1 MREKVQSLGE
11 EEGLL
16 LLLWGQCTSGYLSF
30 ALFTESIP
38 NSLPETQLWYVD
50 DYVRVRPSTDDYN

>member
-1 MREKVQSLGE
+1 MGE
-11 EEGLL
+11 AESFL

-50 DYVRVRPSTDDYN
+50 DYMRVHPSTDDNN

>member
-1 MREKVQSLGE
+1 MGE
-11 EEGLL
+11 AECLL

-38 NSLPETQLWYVD
+38 NNLRETQLWYVD
-50 DYVRVRPSTDDYN
+50 DYVRVRPSTDDDS

>member
-1 MREKVQSLGE
+1 MGE
-11 EEGLL
+11 AESLL

-38 NSLPETQLWYVD
+38 NNLREIQLWYVD
-50 DYVRVRPSTDDYN
+50 DYMRVRPSTDDDN